1 MGFFKNLFFR
11 PPKPGKPIPV
21 TDQTFREAVLES
33 EIPTVVDFWS
43 PRCSPC
49 QVMGGLLDEIGPG
62 YAGRVQIFKLNVEQ
76 NPETAMGYRV
86 RGVPTVIFFRQGRPV
101 DRIVGLLPL
110 NPLKAKLDSLVR
122 SHDHSR

>member
-1 MGFFKNLFFR
+1 MGFLKNLFFK
-11 PPKPGKPIPV
+11 PPKPGKPVPV
-21 TDQTFREAVLES
+21 TDQSFGEAVLES

-49 QVMGGLLDEIGPG
+49 QVMGGLLDEIGPD

-76 NPETAMGYRV
+76 NPQTAMGYRV
-86 RGVPTVIFFRQGRPV
+86 QGVPTVIFFRQGKPV

-110 NPLKAKLDSLVR
+110 KPLKAKLDSLAR
-122 SHDHSR
+122 SHDQSR